1 MLEQP
6 VGGRADA
13 GGGNRWAKEVEEDD
27 LGFDTARRRQF
38 PPLQQD
44 RLPFACR
51 RQRILLLVLRDT
63 RVRLSLLLPL
73 DHKGGAYARSIG
85 VAIEFCRLPI
95 CIWLP
100 PLSFSSA
107 AYPIT
112 ESHLQRYSCKPT
124 PHR

>member
-73 DHKGGAYARSIG
+73 EHNGGAHARSIG
-85 VAIEFCRLPI
+85 AAIEFVVYPFGFLLLAFP
-95 CIWLP
+95 
-100 PLSFSSA
+100 SA